1 MPVPPQTPYPKTAVA
16 RHSDSANSIFLRGA
30 NVQNDYDAVAIAV
43 RRFRPTANVVI
54 RTFKE
59 TVHEKSGKVWRLFIR
74 VAVRPPVGKIDV
86 TYYALRDHLSDATDS
101 QRD

>member
-59 TVHEKSGKVWRLFIR
+59 TTRIFTRTPAKSGDYLS
-74 VAVRPPVGKIDV
+74 
-86 TYYALRDHLSDATDS
+86 ALPFDHPSVKS
-101 QRD
+101 M